1 MILSQSPELDQLAT
15 ALAKAQASVKGA
27 AKDSVN
33 PQLRNKYADLAS
45 VWEACRDALTSNGLS
60 VSQHPGCDGAMATVD
75 TMLLHCSGQYIA
87 SRLTAP
93 IIPQT
98 YNREAAPM
106 VTAQATIAAVTY
118 LRRTALAAVV
128 GVAPEDDDGQAASQP
143 GNYNPPRGVQA
154 TPQEFMRSVD
164 RVAQA
169 VNGKIE
175 SVERIAPTSSGIDPS
190 CPTCSG
196 SMWDNRPKKQSGDMN
211 PKAPDFKCKDK
222 NCQGVIWKYGEKPR
236 GPVPQTRG
244 PLLDAPPPT
253 DEDAPGFS
261 F

>member
-15 ALAKAQASVKGA
+15 ALAIAQGSIQGAVK
-27 AKDSVN
+27 DRTN
-33 PQLRNKYADLAS
+33 PAFKSSYADLAS
-45 VWEACRDALTSNGLS
+45 VWDACRAALSANGLS
-60 VSQHPGCDGAMATVD
+60 VSQHPGRLEDGSATV
-75 TMLLHCSGQYIA
+75 TTILLHKSGQHI
-87 SRLTAP
+87 SSVC
-93 IIPQT
+93 
-98 YNREAAPM
+98 AALPRD
-106 VTAQATIAAVTY
+106 QSPAAVGSVVTY
-118 LRRTALAAVV
+118 LRRYALAAAV

-154 TPQEFMRSVD
+154 TPQEFTRSVD

-175 SVERIAPTSSGIDPS
+175 SVERATPSGIDPS

-222 NCQGVIWKYGEKPR
+222 SCQGVIWKHGEKPR

-244 PLLDAPPPT
+244 PLLEQAPPPE
-253 DEDAPGFS
+253 DENGPGFP

>member
-1 MILSQSPELDQLAT
+1 MIQHMSPELDQLAA
-15 ALAKAQASVKGA
+15 ALAKAQAQVKGA

-45 VWEACRDALTSNGLS
+45 VWEACRDALTANGLA
-60 VSQHPGCDGAMATVD
+60 VSQHPGCDGVMATVD
-75 TMLLHCSGQYIA
+75 TILLHQSGQFIS

-98 YNREAAPM
+98 YNREAPPM

-128 GVAPEDDDGQAASQP
+128 GVAPADDDGQEASGHSAGTPAPMPRPQSAPQQAPAPRPQAAPSST
-143 GNYNPPRGVQA
+143 PP
-154 TPQEFMRSVD
+154 
-164 RVAQA
+164 
-169 VNGKIE
+169 
-175 SVERIAPTSSGIDPS
+175 GIDPV

-196 SMWDNRPKKQSGDMN
+196 KMWDNRPKKASGEMN
-211 PKAPDFKCKDK
+211 PKAPDFKCRDK
-222 NCQGVIWKYGEKPR
+222 SCQGLIWKHTEKAA
-236 GPVPQTRG
+236 GPVPSTRE
-244 PLLDAPPPT
+244 PLLDAPPPA
-253 DEDAPGFS
+253 EDDRGFP